1 MVFSCT
7 GNKAGSNAEDLM
19 KEKGSGQKMQLNI
32 CHGEKKKIKIK
43 IQVEIPDREIW
54 KAQTTQWGGEA
65 DTGSSSIK
73 QRMVKSSVMQQGT
86 FN

>member
-19 KEKGSGQKMQLNI
+19 KEKGSGQERQLNI
-32 CHGEKKKIKIK
+32 CHGEKKKEIK

-65 DTGSSSIK
+65 DSGSSFIK
-73 QRMVKSSVMQQGT
+73 QRMVKISVMQQGT